1 MKNSDLNTFLLEKAI
16 TNGTYPEI
24 LYKYRTFKQTK
35 EIICNNCLFFVK
47 SDSFNDPFDCNL
59 SEIVSPTTND
69 IRQHFLDLNI
79 NSTAVKRAIG
89 IYSKSPQKVNEP
101 IQEIKN
107 GSIKSCW
114 C

>member
-1 MKNSDLNTFLLEKAI
+1 MALT
-16 TNGTYPEI
+16 PEI
-24 LYKYRTFKQTK
+24 LYKYRTFNQTK
-35 EIICNNCLFFVK
+35 DILQNSCLFFAK
-47 SDSFNDPFDCNL
+47 PGSFNDPFDCNL

-69 IRQHFLDLNI
+69 IKRHLLNLNI
-79 NSTAVKRAIG
+79 NPTAVERAIG

-114 C
+114 Y